1 MIELI
6 NRHYEPS
13 SKEISFD
20 IYKDGVETAWIVVYD
35 KGDEL
40 TVQDIFPSGDRDYN
54 VLGVTGIRELL
65 RKLKEEF
72 PRATKLTKWRYGGAK
87 YFEDEDSDGHYVEYK
102 I

>member
-35 KGDEL
+35 KGDE
-40 TVQDIFPSGDRDYN
+40 
-54 VLGVTGIRELL
+54 
-65 RKLKEEF
+65 
-72 PRATKLTKWRYGGAK
+72 
-87 YFEDEDSDGHYVEYK
+87 
-102 I
+102 